1 VDTDHLLALLLGVS
15 LALVGAAY
23 ATTLGD
29 RVDGILRAT
38 AVGSLIGTMVA
49 YRRQRRR
56 PDLDPFPVI
65 TRWSY
70 VGFLG
75 GVLLLLLDALT

>member
-1 VDTDHLLALLLGVS
+1 VETDRLLALLVGVS
-15 LALVGAAY
+15 LALVGAAQ

-29 RVDGILRAT
+29 RIDGVLRAT

-70 VGFLG
+70 VGFLIG
-75 GVLLLLLDALT
+75 MLLELRKLLT